1 MKLYKVW
8 TLFDAAC
15 KSKLAIGMCCL
26 LLASAFV
33 VGCGSDDETDELN
46 GSQDA
51 ALMQARCSMISPT
64 LLC

>member
-8 TLFDAAC
+8 TFFDAAC

-33 VGCGSDDETDELN
+33 VGCGTMMKQMNLD
-46 GSQDA
+46 GSQAEAFECRHDA
-51 ALMQARCSMISPT
+51 
-64 LLC
+64 